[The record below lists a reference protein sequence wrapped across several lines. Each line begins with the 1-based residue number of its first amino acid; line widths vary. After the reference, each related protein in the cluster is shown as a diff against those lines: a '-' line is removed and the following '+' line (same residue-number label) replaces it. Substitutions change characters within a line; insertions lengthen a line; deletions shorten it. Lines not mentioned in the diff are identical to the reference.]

1 MALEW
6 VIDLPYGMVMEGD
19 PVYTLVSEKRKDEIA
34 RTYHAY
40 VTKRGKQKWE
50 VFFPTRLT
58 QNDKTFRTL
67 KAAKAYAVAIASL
80 ES

>member
-6 VIDLPYGMVMEGD
+6 VIDLPYGMVMDGE
-19 PVYTLVSEKRKDEIA
+19 PVYTLVRDARKGEIFP
-34 RTYHAY
+34 TYHAY

-50 VFFPTRLT
+50 VFFPMRMK
-58 QNDKTFRTL
+58 QHDKTFRTL

>member
-6 VIDLPYGMVMEGD
+6 IVDLPYGMVMDDE
-19 PVYTLVSEKRKDEIA
+19 PVYSLVSEKHNEGIF

-50 VFFPTRLT
+50 VFFPTRLK

>member
-6 VIDLPYGMVMEGD
+6 IVDLPYGMVMEGD
-19 PVYTLVSEKRKDEIA
+19 PVYTLVREKRSGELF

-40 VTKRGKQKWE
+40 IARRGKQKWE
-50 VFFPTRLT
+50 VFFPMRLK

-80 ES
+80 ED